1 MRLSLAIAFCA
12 KPRIVGRIAARRLG
26 VKPAAESMT
35 TAQHTH
41 AFIDVYQQMLLSDGS
56 KRARL
61 CHNKGG
67 RADNG
72 CAVALGIASSL
83 EHVGV

>member
-1 MRLSLAIAFCA
+1 MGH
-12 KPRIVGRIAARRLG
+12 IVARRLG

-41 AFIDVYQQMLLSDGS
+41 ALIDVNQQMLLSGGS
-56 KRARL
+56 KQARL

-67 RADNG
+67 RVVNG
-72 CAVALGIASSL
+72 CAVALGITFSL